1 MSFELE
7 GVVNSLLTSK
17 IPASWAKKSY
27 PSLKPLGSYINDFLQ
42 RLEFLQVGTLSKV
55 FIHSVKILK
64 GHHLF
69 CELKYCT
76 TKIDICDKFLCS
88 FGMTTVHQQ
97 CFGSLDSI
105 SLKHF

>member
-42 RLEFLQVGTLSKV
+42 RLEFLQVL
-55 FIHSVKILK
+55 
-64 GHHLF
+64 
-69 CELKYCT
+69 
-76 TKIDICDKFLCS
+76 
-88 FGMTTVHQQ
+88 
-97 CFGSLDSI
+97 
-105 SLKHF
+105 